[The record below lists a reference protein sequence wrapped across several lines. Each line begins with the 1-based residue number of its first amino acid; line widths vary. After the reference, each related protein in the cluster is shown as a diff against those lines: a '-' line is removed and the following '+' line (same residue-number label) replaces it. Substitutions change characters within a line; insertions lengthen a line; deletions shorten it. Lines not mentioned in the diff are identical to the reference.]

1 MLLPPVSLL
10 GRNTTADALSVLL
23 GLSSLFVIFE
33 LDRVAIG
40 IGLLSVAIWVRTDNV
55 VLIVP
60 VLAVL
65 CFQRRLQLWVG
76 AVFAVISVAA
86 VLVINHAAGD
96 YGIRMLYYRNF
107 LGTPL
112 APGEMIAHFTGRQY
126 LYFFLSG
133 FKAMLNSFVPVFL
146 ILSTVGLNRRTA
158 PLLGVV
164 TAYVML
170 HYVILPN
177 WIDRWMGVFYVV
189 TCMVAA
195 MNIKQRQAITRQTGA
210 PKPLTYETAVA

>member
-23 GLSSLFVIFE
+23 GLTSLFAIFE
-33 LDRVAIG
+33 LDRIAVG
-40 IGLLSVAIWVRTDNV
+40 IGLLSVAIWIRTDNV

-65 CFQRRLQLWVG
+65 CLQRRLQLWIG
-76 AVFAVISVAA
+76 AVFAIISVAA
-86 VLVINHAAGD
+86 VFVINHAAGD

-112 APGEMIAHFTGRQY
+112 APGEMIAHFTVRQY
-126 LYFFLSG
+126 VYFFLSG
-133 FKAMLNSFVPVFL
+133 LKAMLNSFVPVFL
-146 ILSTVGLNRRTA
+146 ILGIVGLNRRTA
-158 PLLGVV
+158 PLLAVV
-164 TAYVML
+164 TAYAVL

-189 TCMVAA
+189 TCVVAA
-195 MNIKQRQAITRQTGA
+195 IHVKQRQAIKLQTGA
-210 PKPLTYETAVA
+210 TKPLSYETAVA